1 MPEKKLNFICPLAN
15 TDLSILKVSLDHG
28 FKVESLPEKKG
39 TSLISILEH
48 VSPYEARKKFVL
60 DIPCLNSSEKKY
72 YFITNSVGDVG
83 TDKSGRWNASQASNL
98 CAHFE
103 SKFVIG
109 YLAPT
114 IRLMRLFKEGNIYM
128 PVFYFF
134 YSDNSIPKL
143 FMSVR
148 RVPSLYTPSYS
159 DERYTLEDSEIPSLE
174 TFIQNTRLPFKQSF
188 LELAFG
194 NFELS
199 YQTPN
204 INLSFLSLMISL
216 EVLFNP
222 AHQELRYRVSRNTA
236 VLLGKDRD
244 DSGMIFSKIKELY
257 DKRSAIVHKGKPSV
271 VNEKELLEL
280 RHYVRES
287 IKEINRI
294 DKDKNELLDM
304 LNACG
309 FGERVV

>member
-1 MPEKKLNFICPLAN
+1 MPEKKLNFIGLLAN
-15 TDLSILKVSLDHG
+15 TDLSILKVNLDHG

-39 TSLISILEH
+39 TSLISILEN
-48 VSPYEARKKFVL
+48 VSPYEAGKKFFL
-60 DIPCLNSSEKKY
+60 NIPCLNSSEKKY
-72 YFITNSVGDVG
+72 YFITNSVGEVE
-83 TDKSGRWNASQASNL
+83 TDENGNWNDNQAWSLFAQFDNKL
-98 CAHFE
+98 
-103 SKFVIG
+103 VRG
-109 YLAPT
+109 YLEPT
-114 IRLMRLFKEGNIYM
+114 IRLMRLFKEGNIYI
-128 PVFYFF
+128 PGCYYLFIN
-134 YSDNSIPKL
+134 DSIPKS
-143 FMSVR
+143 FISR
-148 RVPSLYTPSYS
+148 GTSLYTSSYL
-159 DERYTLEDSEIPSLE
+159 DECYSLESSEIPSLE

-199 YQTPN
+199 YQTSN

-222 AHQELRYRVSRNTA
+222 GDQELRYRISRNTA

-244 DSGMIFSKIKELY
+244 DSEMIFSEIKELY
-257 DKRSAIVHKGKPSV
+257 DKRSVIVHKGERSV
-271 VNEKELLEL
+271 VNKEELLRL

-287 IKEINRI
+287 IKKINRM

-304 LNACG
+304 LNARG